1 MCAGAVRSALV
12 KVPGVINADQTKV
25 TVTDDSA
32 VVLVKKGS
40 VTTDQLVKAVA
51 AIDRGYVASLK
62 GATPEKT
69 PKE

>member
-12 KVPGVINADQTKV
+12 KVPGVVDADQSKV
-25 TVTDDSA
+25 TAADDSA

-51 AIDRGYVASLK
+51 DIDGGYVA
-62 GATPEKT
+62 TTT

>member
-12 KVPGVINADQTKV
+12 KVPGVIDGYQTKV
-25 TVTDDSA
+25 TAADDSA

-40 VTTDQLVKAVA
+40 VTADQLLKAVA
-51 AIDRGYVASLK
+51 AIDGEYVASLK
-62 GATPEKT
+62 ET